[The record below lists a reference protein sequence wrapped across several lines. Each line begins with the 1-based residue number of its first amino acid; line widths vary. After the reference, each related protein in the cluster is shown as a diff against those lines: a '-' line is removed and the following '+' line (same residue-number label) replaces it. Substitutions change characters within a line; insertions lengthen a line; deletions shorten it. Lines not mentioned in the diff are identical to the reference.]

1 MRVTVVGTGYVGLTA
16 GLCFADF
23 GNDVVCMDTNQ
34 DKIDRLSRGE
44 CPIYEPGMESL
55 IERNIESGRIRF
67 TSDPEYSIKHGE
79 IIFIGVGTPESENGE
94 ADLSAVFRVAECIG
108 KYMDS
113 DKIIVDKSTVPVG
126 TSRKVAEIVSAQ
138 IKSRNVHYEFDVA
151 SNPEFLREGRAI
163 GDFTN
168 PDRIVLGMNTEFAR
182 KKLLLLY
189 SVFNRSNKPI
199 IVTTPETAEMIKY
212 ASNAYLATKIT
223 FINEMANLCEKVGAN
238 VLDVAKAMGLDGR
251 ISPKFLHA
259 GPGYGGS
266 CFPKDTKA
274 LVDIGQKYGAPV
286 TIVENVIK
294 ANEHQK
300 KIAASKIIKAMP
312 KGGTV
317 CILGLSFKP
326 ETDDIRESPAITIIR
341 ELVKNEIYKVV
352 LYDPQAME
360 NMKKEL
366 EEIEYDKLTWKNN
379 VYDAIRGAD
388 AVAVVTEWS
397 EFRGLDF
404 SKVKQ
409 EMNGNLIFDFR
420 NVYTKKDLAE
430 AGLVHIGTGV

>member
-1 MRVTVVGTGYVGLTA
+1 MKITVIGTGYVGLTA

-23 GNDVVCMDTNQ
+23 GNEVICVDKDN
-34 DKIDRLSRGE
+34 DKIDKLKKGL
-44 CPIYEPGMESL
+44 CPIYEPGIEAL
-55 IERNIESGRIRF
+55 IARNVESGRIKF
-67 TSDPEYSIKHGE
+67 TTDIVMAINHGE
-79 IIFIGVGTPESENGE
+79 VIFIGVGTPECENGE
-94 ADLSAVFRVAECIG
+94 ADLTCVFEVADCIG
-108 KYMDS
+108 KHMNS
-113 DKIIVDKSTVPVG
+113 DKVIVDKSTVPVG
-126 TSRKVAEIVSAQ
+126 TSRKVGEIISEQ
-138 IKSRNVHYEFDVA
+138 LRKRNVQYEFDVA

>member
-1 MRVTVVGTGYVGLTA
+1 
-16 GLCFADF
+16 
-23 GNDVVCMDTNQ
+23 
-34 DKIDRLSRGE
+34 
-44 CPIYEPGMESL
+44 
-55 IERNIESGRIRF
+55 
-67 TSDPEYSIKHGE
+67 
-79 IIFIGVGTPESENGE
+79 
-94 ADLSAVFRVAECIG
+94 
-108 KYMDS
+108 
-113 DKIIVDKSTVPVG
+113 
-126 TSRKVAEIVSAQ
+126 
-138 IKSRNVHYEFDVA
+138 
-151 SNPEFLREGRAI
+151 
-163 GDFTN
+163 
-168 PDRIVLGMNTEFAR
+168 
-182 KKLLLLY
+182 
-189 SVFNRSNKPI
+189 
-199 IVTTPETAEMIKY
+199 
-212 ASNAYLATKIT
+212 
-223 FINEMANLCEKVGAN
+223 MANLCEKVGAN

-312 KGGTV
+312 QGGTV

-326 ETDDIRESPAITIIR
+326 ETDDIRESPATTIIK
-341 ELVKNEIYKVV
+341 ELMKNGKFKVV
-352 LYDPQAME
+352 LYDPQAMD

-430 AGLVHIGTGV
+430 IGLTHIGMGV

>member
-1 MRVTVVGTGYVGLTA
+1 M
-16 GLCFADF
+16 
-23 GNDVVCMDTNQ
+23 
-34 DKIDRLSRGE
+34 
-44 CPIYEPGMESL
+44 
-55 IERNIESGRIRF
+55 
-67 TSDPEYSIKHGE
+67 
-79 IIFIGVGTPESENGE
+79 
-94 ADLSAVFRVAECIG
+94 
-108 KYMDS
+108 
-113 DKIIVDKSTVPVG
+113 G
-126 TSRKVAEIVSAQ
+126 TSRKVAEIISAQ
-138 IKSRNVHYEFDVA
+138 LISRNVQYEFDVA

-168 PDRIVLGMNTEFAR
+168 PDRIVLGMNSEYAR
-182 KKLLLLY
+182 KKLMLLY

-199 IVTTPETAEMIKY
+199 IETTPETAEMIKY

-274 LVDIGQKYGAPV
+274 LVEIGQKYGAPV

-294 ANEHQK
+294 ANELQK
-300 KIAASKIIKAMP
+300 KIAASKITKSMP

-326 ETDDIRESPAITIIR
+326 ETDDIRESPATTIIK
-341 ELVKNEIYKVV
+341 ELVKNGKFKVV
-352 LYDPQAME
+352 LYDPQAMD

-430 AGLVHIGTGV
+430 IGLTHIGMGV